1 VKRGICKYLRVAP
14 KAQLFFSLLIQAR
27 MPNYRK
33 DCQIF
38 YKSLYFAYNF
48 ADVKEKDVKGE
59 GRDDRKKDA

>member
-1 VKRGICKYLRVAP
+1 MRQRRSSFLACFLRG
-14 KAQLFFSLLIQAR
+14 QLA
-27 MPNYRK
+27 NCRK

-38 YKSLYFAYNF
+38 YKSLYFAYDF